1 LPGVAKAKK
10 KPVRQGRPQR
20 SSEPTTAQLRQEY
33 YRRRAEEQALE
44 EMGIRLDEREPP
56 KGDAHWWVNA
66 RDALDALEI
75 IHAVWRWTG
84 VTGAVPEPEDWET
97 EHGWPH
103 ATEVEALFGSWDK
116 MLDAS
121 GIDEAVLGEVLEK
134 ALAAHRAL
142 GEREKEL
149 ELRARKLE
157 DEARKVPEL
166 RRREEVARAKRDE
179 SDAARQEAEAA
190 RDAAGRER
198 DALAARVADLEREL
212 EALRAA
218 PEAPPAEEELLE
230 EMERALTA
238 QAASQQARDELHE
251 RIERLRAEREQDR
264 RTIDELTRLLATVDA
279 EAADGDAAV
288 ADAAPETP
296 PTTVL
301 EAVQRAAGEAKFLRF
316 APKAFETAEE
326 SPFRRPGLVLRTLR
340 ALDQIA
346 ERFAAGDMGRSLG
359 QAAAEHGITQ
369 WRPDV
374 AETTRK
380 RYEDDYTFT
389 YDGHKLWVGPHIG
402 LGSGSG
408 AQFIARIYLHVSDGN
423 DPAGLPRGITVA
435 VVGRHLP
442 DTTT

>member
-1 LPGVAKAKK
+1 VAVAKAKK
-10 KPVRQGRPQR
+10 KPTRPARPQK

-33 YRRRAEEQALE
+33 YRRRAEEQALD
-44 EMGIRLDEREPP
+44 EMGIKLEEREPP
-56 KGDAHWWVNA
+56 KGDAHWWA
-66 RDALDALEI
+66 DTRDALDRLEI
-75 IHAVWRWTG
+75 IHAVWRFTG
-84 VTGAVPEPEDWET
+84 MTGAVPEPEDWDPDT
-97 EHGWPH
+97 GWPT
-103 ATEVEALFGSWDK
+103 ANEVEAVFGSWDK
-116 MLDAS
+116 MLEIS
-121 GIDEAVLGEVLEK
+121 GIDSAVIGEVLDK
-134 ALAAHRAL
+134 ALAAHRAM

-149 ELRARKLE
+149 ELQTRKLE
-157 DEARKVPEL
+157 EEARKIPEL
-166 RRREEVARAKRDE
+166 RRREEVARAKREE

-190 RDAAGRER
+190 RDAVGRER
-198 DALAARVADLEREL
+198 DALAARVAEL
-212 EALRAA
+212 DGELAALRAE

-251 RIERLRAEREQDR
+251 RMERLRAEREQDR
-264 RTIDELTRLLATVDA
+264 RTIEELTRLLATVDA
-279 EAADGDAAV
+279 EAATG
-288 ADAAPETP
+288 APGAPAEPEAP
-296 PTTVL
+296 PATVL
-301 EAVQRAAGEAKFLRF
+301 EAVERAAAEAKHLRF
-316 APKAFETAEE
+316 APRAFETAAD

-340 ALDQIA
+340 ALDEVA
-346 ERFAAGDMGRSLG
+346 GRFAEGDMGRSLG

-380 RYEDDYTFT
+380 RYEDDYSFP
-389 YDGHKLWVGPHIG
+389 YEGRKLWVGPHIG

-423 DPAGLPRGITVA
+423 DDLPRGITVA